1 MAWLCVFGLALAKA
15 LNKLEPS
22 RLRGAAFVAA
32 AAAGL
37 AEVWVE
43 GCDESGVVLDE
54 VVVVLERGLAAVFV
68 DGKIDFAG
76 CASDFEVVEVCG
88 GG

>member
-1 MAWLCVFGLALAKA
+1 VAWLCVFGLALAKA

-22 RLRGAAFVAA
+22 RLRGTAFVA

-54 VVVVLERGLAAVFV
+54 VVVVFERDLAAVFV